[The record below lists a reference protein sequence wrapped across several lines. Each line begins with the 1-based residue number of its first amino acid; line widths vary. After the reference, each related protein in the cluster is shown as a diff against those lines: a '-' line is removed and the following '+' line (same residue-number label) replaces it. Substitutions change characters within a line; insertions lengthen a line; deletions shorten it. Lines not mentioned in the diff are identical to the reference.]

1 MKGNGE
7 ISEQVHQRE
16 LGDAL
21 AAVLNESAGG
31 EHYRRSQWEARR
43 GTPEAGD
50 RHRPLEFDESGFPIR
65 QQNPGF
71 ASRLARLLSPN

>member
-1 MKGNGE
+1 M
-7 ISEQVHQRE
+7 SEQVSQRE

-21 AAVLNESAGG
+21 AAVLNEPAGA
-31 EHYRRSQWEARR
+31 ERYRRLQWEARR
-43 GTPEAGD
+43 GGPEAGD
-50 RHRPLEFDESGFPIR
+50 RPRPLEFDESGFPIR